1 MARRGQAVCGG
12 RDREPQAEQWL
23 ELGEAGPHA
32 HRRPLGGGAQGA
44 VEHVWGL
51 EELGV
56 VGPEQVPPPTWEG
69 YVLLPEHTQPVP
81 EHAPTVPLHARPV
94 PEHSQPV
101 PTHMACPWMVHTAG
115 PCMVHTHEHPWSLHR
130 QSRIGP
136 VTWAHTRAT
145 KNGYQLRPGERMEDG
160 ANVHEPMRHGML
172 SPPRVYDCPGPDGVL
187 MQRRRGGTQ
196 AGSRQ
201 PQLWAHPQKRRPER
215 AAWVCSP
222 LACGPESLLGG
233 RGRA

>member
-1 MARRGQAVCGG
+1 M
-12 RDREPQAEQWL
+12 
-23 ELGEAGPHA
+23 
-32 HRRPLGGGAQGA
+32 
-44 VEHVWGL
+44 EHVWGL